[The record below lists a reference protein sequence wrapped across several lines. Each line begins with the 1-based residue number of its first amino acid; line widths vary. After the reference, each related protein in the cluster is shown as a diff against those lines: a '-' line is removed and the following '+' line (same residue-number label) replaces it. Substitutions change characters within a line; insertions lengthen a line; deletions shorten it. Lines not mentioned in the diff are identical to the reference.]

1 MRFSLTLDEGF
12 PAMVLERLVMER
24 AVEPDLAPPGT
35 VLPSPTSGGHISM
48 HVQVKRLCFK
58 HSAIRSNAAPL
69 APRTQC
75 WRPYVHSYM
84 LYVSTCV
91 TWGHHKQLP
100 LYRR

>member
-58 HSAIRSNAAPL
+58 HSVGG
-69 APRTQC
+69 RTYTVTC
-75 WRPYVHSYM
+75 YM
-84 LYVSTCV
+84 C
-91 TWGHHKQLP
+91 QLV
-100 LYRR
+100 